1 MSQLDP
7 DGALDAAP
15 LSAIPP
21 ATRMAVAEGGDRG
34 PRPATSL
41 IDIKQQSD
49 RVRVAQR
56 GVDDQTNDSDDADEP
71 SSRPKRNNAT
81 FQNINSA
88 NHPQDTS
95 PNMSSPSSFA
105 ALPQGSS
112 TSTPT
117 PTPTATPTPVHPNV
131 RRTMREG
138 GSSRTSSSR
147 RPKEPGSATT
157 GVLSTTPSDLPRE
170 RRPKIRTV
178 PHLPHGPADPAPP
191 TLMYWSRA
199 PVYGQLPSRSM
210 RAHTVT
216 LVENTAW
223 LFGGCDDKGCAKD
236 LWTFDVGASVS
247 FVPCN
252 PLLTNYFAETFQ
264 WSHPEMT
271 GDLPPPCRAHTATLV
286 DRRIFIFGGGEG
298 PSYYNSLYILDT
310 VSRKWTHTNPPEPL
324 PLPRRAHTTVLYRN
338 KLYIFGGGNGVKA
351 LNDVWS
357 LDTSVPVERMRWEL
371 LKTHGEKPGPRGYHT
386 ANLVGNI
393 MIVIG
398 GSDGRDCFSDIW
410 VLNLGTTTP
419 LLPFIFGTRTDVSI
433 RKQTPLPGRWSRRK
447 GSTSGSRIPRRKSG
461 VSCSS
466 WEDTMAS
473 NTLKSCSSS
482 TLVRPSLSPL
492 LFLPVH
498 CSHPTYHNPTH
509 IVTLQFEPKPTAGRP
524 PAARGYHV
532 SLLADGRLFV
542 FGGFDGHSVYD
553 DVWILDL
560 AGAAYLPQV
569 TSFQLLIE

>member
-1 MSQLDP
+1 MSHFDP
-7 DGALDAAP
+7 DGPLDAAP

-56 GVDDQTNDSDDADEP
+56 GVEDQTNDSDDADEP
-71 SSRPKRNNAT
+71 SSRLKRNHAT
-81 FQNINSA
+81 THNINST
-88 NHPQDTS
+88 NQPHDMS
-95 PNMSSPSSFA
+95 PNMSSPSSLV

-117 PTPTATPTPVHPNV
+117 PTPTATPTPVQHPNV

-138 GSSRTSSSR
+138 GSSRTSGSR

-157 GVLSTTPSDLPRE
+157 GALPTTPSDLPRE

-236 LWTFDVGASVS
+236 LWTFDVGASIS
-247 FVPCN
+247 LVPCN

-419 LLPFIFGTRTDVSI
+419 ITFPSCLSPARVLTYQFGTRHPHLDASRDGKGVQATLAYLDASREFLVHHG
-433 RKQTPLPGRWSRRK
+433 RARWSQIL
-447 GSTSGSRIPRRKSG
+447 SRVAPLQPWC
-461 VSCSS
+461 V
-466 WEDTMAS
+466 
-473 NTLKSCSSS
+473 L
-482 TLVRPSLSPL
+482 PYSPL

-498 CSHPTYHNPTH
+498 CSHPT
-509 IVTLQFEPKPTAGRP
+509 P
-524 PAARGYHV
+524 P
-532 SLLADGRLFV
+532 
-542 FGGFDGHSVYD
+542 
-553 DVWILDL
+553 I
-560 AGAAYLPQV
+560 
-569 TSFQLLIE
+569 